1 MHFQPSQRIRSR
13 LQATCN
19 QSTVAQTQL
28 IPIYVPPTR
37 KRRHRQYLRC
47 DFRGF
52 YEPETVLQQRYVWTG
67 AQAKIECHFPLLTA
81 VRYLWLD
88 IVHIAPH
95 GSDLQ
100 VRVNGVTL
108 SGVHHLT
115 RPGTLALA
123 FEETQR
129 VTRLEIVLESTT
141 FIPRD
146 VLSGNT
152 DTRVLGIALG
162 QIVLAKRR
170 SAHEGLLGGVRSLPH
185 LLPQWLQ
192 HWWTSLPRRAA

>member
-19 QSTVAQTQL
+19 QTTVAQTQL
-28 IPIYVPPTR
+28 VPIFVPPTR

-52 YEPETVLQQRYVWTG
+52 FEPETVLQQRYVWTTG
-67 AQAKIECHFPLLTA
+67 TAKIECHFPLLTA

-88 IVHIAPH
+88 IVHIAPQ
-95 GSDLQ
+95 GSQ
-100 VRVNGVTL
+100 VQVKVNGQPLGGPHSLV
-108 SGVHHLT
+108 

-123 FEETQR
+123 LQDTLR
-129 VTRLEIVLESTT
+129 VTRMEIELESTT
-141 FIPRD
+141 FVPRD
-146 VLSGNT
+146 ILPGNN
-152 DTRVLGIALG
+152 DTRVLGVALG

-170 SAHEGLLGGVRSLPH
+170 SAHEGLLGGVRSLPL

-192 HWWTSLPRRAA
+192 HLWTSLPRRAA